1 MVGFTQNNEVGVYPP
16 LQRHLPHLSIFYVL
30 EYLIVESCGVGPVWS
45 CWLGKKEYSCILFSH
60 ANGVTDSF
68 KVVDN
73 KKDGF
78 LPQSTNPILRKK
90 DVDTVLSP
98 LGF

>member
-1 MVGFTQNNEVGVYPP
+1 MSHAAWDPCGAAGWEKG
-16 LQRHLPHLSIFYVL
+16 IFL
-30 EYLIVESCGVGPVWS
+30 FF
-45 CWLGKKEYSCILFSH
+45 ILTH

-78 LPQSTNPILRKK
+78 LPQSTNPIFRKK

>member
-1 MVGFTQNNEVGVYPP
+1 MLSHAAWDPCGAAGWEKGIFLFFILTQ
-16 LQRHLPHLSIFYVL
+16 
-30 EYLIVESCGVGPVWS
+30 
-45 CWLGKKEYSCILFSH
+45 
-60 ANGVTDSF
+60 ANGVTGSF

>member
-1 MVGFTQNNEVGVYPP
+1 ME
-16 LQRHLPHLSIFYVL
+16 LLA
-30 EYLIVESCGVGPVWS
+30 
-45 CWLGKKEYSCILFSH
+45 GKKGIFLFFILTH

-90 DVDTVLSP
+90 RRRHGFVSSGVLGLMFDREKP
-98 LGF
+98 NKTF